1 MEPITDP
8 KDLVRRSYDQ
18 ISYAYRGDSLPRDR
32 GYFRWLAELMPLLRP
47 GDAVLD
53 LGCGCG
59 VPVAQELA
67 QQFAVTGV
75 DISPVQVERARG
87 LVPQATFICADM
99 AGVDFAPRSFAAIV
113 SFYALIHLPLAE
125 HQPILARC
133 FDWLKPGGILM
144 AIVGH
149 SAWTGREERWHG
161 APMVWSHADEATYLR
176 WLDEIGFAVQWTRF
190 IPEGDGGHTLVLARR
205 QESDT

>member
-1 MEPITDP
+1 MQPIADP

-32 GYFRWLAELMPLLRP
+32 NYFRWLAELTPLLQP
-47 GDAVLD
+47 GGAVLD

-75 DISPVQVERARG
+75 DISPVQIERARG

-99 AGVDFAPRSFAAIV
+99 ASVAFPPQSFAAIV
-113 SFYALIHLPLAE
+113 SFYALIHLPVDE
-125 HQPILARC
+125 HRPLLARC
-133 FDWLKPGGILM
+133 FEWLQPGGLLM

-149 SAWTGREERWHG
+149 SAWTGSEADWHG
-161 APMVWSHADEATYLR
+161 APMVWSHADEATYLH
-176 WLDEIGFAVQWTRF
+176 WLAEIGFAVQWARF

-205 QESDT
+205 P